1 MNTSPAQTQEK
12 EKTLLYIDNT
22 TSADVILNC
31 PKKINALGEE
41 MIEELLKITS
51 GLTTQSSIDFGS
63 FKPFEVTPYTYDHT
77 PKVIF
82 FQGAGD
88 HFCSGGKGVSC
99 YKGILAN
106 DKEGLI
112 KGYQAIITLNQY
124 IMFMRPIQ
132 ISLWSGFVMGGGV
145 GISINAPIRIA
156 NETTVFS
163 MPECQLGLFPD
174 VGASYFLTHI
184 LNPQIGLYAGLTGY
198 RFKGEEIM
206 NTGIATHFIKKEN
219 LQKAKEAIEALCK
232 NKENVSV
239 EDIKEELKKHGEE
252 YQREKFKFKNED
264 LINEVFKPDSIYE
277 IFKRLETMKESN
289 DERKKKFADITLKIL
304 SAASPISIL
313 IFTEM
318 CKRASELKDVKE
330 CYLRD
335 YASSHLVMMNGDF
348 KEGIRAILIEK
359 DKKFNWKYK
368 SIYDIKNPDEI
379 IKEFLPWY

>member
-1 MNTSPAQTQEK
+1 
-12 EKTLLYIDNT
+12 
-22 TSADVILNC
+22 
-31 PKKINALGEE
+31 
-41 MIEELLKITS
+41 
-51 GLTTQSSIDFGS
+51 
-63 FKPFEVTPYTYDHT
+63 
-77 PKVIF
+77 
-82 FQGAGD
+82 
-88 HFCSGGKGVSC
+88 
-99 YKGILAN
+99 
-106 DKEGLI
+106 
-112 KGYQAIITLNQY
+112 
-124 IMFMRPIQ
+124 
-132 ISLWSGFVMGGGV
+132 
-145 GISINAPIRIA
+145 
-156 NETTVFS
+156 
-163 MPECQLGLFPD
+163 
-174 VGASYFLTHI
+174 
-184 LNPQIGLYAGLTGY
+184 
-198 RFKGEEIM
+198 M
-206 NTGIATHFIKKEN
+206 NTGIATHYIKKEN
-219 LQKAKEAIEALCK
+219 LPKAKEAIEALCK
-232 NKENVSV
+232 SKENVSV

-277 IFKRLETMKESN
+277 IFKRLETMKEST

-318 CKRASELKDVKE
+318 CKRANELKDVKE

>member
-1 MNTSPAQTQEK
+1 MNTSPSQNK
-12 EKTLLYIDNT
+12 EKTLLYNDSIAF
-22 TSADVILNC
+22 ADVILNC

-51 GLTTQSSIDFGS
+51 GLTSPSSINFGS
-63 FKPFEVTPYTYDHT
+63 FKPFEITPYTYDHT

-88 HFCSGGKGVSC
+88 HFCSGGNVVSC
-99 YKGILAN
+99 YKQIVAN
-106 DKEGLI
+106 DEESLI

-132 ISLWSGFVMGGGV
+132 IGLWNGFVMGGGV
-145 GISINAPIRIA
+145 GISINAHIRIA
-156 NETTVFS
+156 NETTVFA

-206 NTGIATHFIKKEN
+206 MTGIATHFIKKDN
-219 LQKAKEAIEALCK
+219 LSKAKEAIEVLCK
-232 NKENVSV
+232 NKNDVTV
-239 EDIKEELKKHGEE
+239 DDIKAELKKYGEE
-252 YQREKFKFKNED
+252 YQREKFKFKDED

-277 IFKRLETMKESN
+277 IFKRLELMKESS
-289 DERKKKFADITLKIL
+289 DDRKKKFADETLKIIN
-304 SAASPISIL
+304 AASPISVL

-330 CYLRD
+330 CYIRD
-335 YASSHLVMMNGDF
+335 YASSHLVMMKGDF
-348 KEGIRAILIEK
+348 KEGIRAILIDK

-368 SIYDIKNPDEI
+368 SIYDIKNPQEL